1 MKYTLNQIATIC
13 GGRLIGEDRT
23 VEEVTV
29 DSRNY
34 TYGER
39 SMMAAIRGRNHDGHD
54 FIDAAYG
61 HGVRA
66 FLISHEPKTIY
77 QDAGYVLVDDTLE
90 ALQRLAADYRK
101 GFGGKIVA
109 VTGSTDKARN

>member
-1 MKYTLNQIATIC
+1 MKYTLSQIATLC
-13 GGRLIGEDRT
+13 GGQLIGADRT

-54 FIDAAYG
+54 FIEAAYA
-61 HGVRA
+61 HGVRSFLFSPL
-66 FLISHEPKTIY
+66 FLIILCK
-77 QDAGYVLVDDTLE
+77 
-90 ALQRLAADYRK
+90 
-101 GFGGKIVA
+101 
-109 VTGSTDKARN
+109 